1 MLEADGYQ
9 PYLISPEK
17 GLRSL
22 IKGVLELAKEPSR
35 LCVDEV
41 FKIIVWKHVC
51 NYIYMYMLD
60 LFIAWY
66 AQAVVHSLHST

>member
-22 IKGVLELAKEPSR
+22 IKIVLELAKDPAR

-41 FKIIVWKHVC
+41 C
-51 NYIYMYMLD
+51 PC
-60 LFIAWY
+60 
-66 AQAVVHSLHST
+66 